1 MQRGEGSVDDMARKI
16 LHDPGLEEEL
26 LDVGYVKVPMLDPD
40 ELAAF
45 DHEWDQLR
53 PDDGWAPDGETGF
66 NRSTYHCTFL
76 DTNQDYKRQ
85 AQDLVRRVFQ
95 PKIDQVVVDY
105 RILTSNLYVKP
116 PGVGRFQIHQNWP
129 TTEDLSITTL
139 TVWCPM
145 HDVGVENG
153 TLRVVPG
160 SHKIVPDVA
169 TPQEPPFF
177 STFEDELIE
186 QYLVPIELRGGEA
199 LVFDDSL
206 LHWSS
211 ENRSEQ
217 SRRAVQIETLPVE
230 EQAVLYHLDRHGP
243 EPQWELYAVDDDFFV
258 DHSIDQVIGRP
269 STVRRIGLAD
279 YANRALDVEE
289 FEALLGRGR
298 EIREQ
303 VYAGGGWTDR
313 ARV

>member
-1 MQRGEGSVDDMARKI
+1 MDEMRRI
-16 LHDPGLEEEL
+16 LHDAELQEEL
-26 LDVGYVKVPMLDPD
+26 LDVGYVKVSMLDAD
-40 ELAAF
+40 ELAEF
-45 DHEWDQLR
+45 NREFDQLR
-53 PDDGWAPDGETGF
+53 PDDNWAPDGTGL

-76 DTNQDYKRQ
+76 DTNHEYKRQ

-95 PKIDQVVVDY
+95 PKIDEVVVDY
-105 RILTSNLYVKP
+105 RILTSNLYVKQ

-145 HDVGVENG
+145 HDVDVSNG

-169 TPQEPPFF
+169 TPQRPPFF
-177 STFEDELIE
+177 APFEDELIE
-186 QYLVPIELRGGEA
+186 RYLIPIELRGGEA

-211 ENRSEQ
+211 ENASD
-217 SRRAVQIETLPVE
+217 SPRRAVQIETVPAE
-230 EQAVLYHLDRHGP
+230 EQAVLYHLDDLGP

-258 DHSIDQVIGRP
+258 DCSIDQVIGRP
-269 STVRRIGLAD
+269 TSVRRIGLAD
-279 YANRALDVEE
+279 YVNRSLSVEE
-289 FEALLGRGR
+289 FDELLARGPETR
-298 EIREQ
+298 RR
-303 VYAGGGWTDR
+303 VYSGLGWPDH
-313 ARV
+313 AEV